1 MILINEQRLK
11 FVWILFLFRR
21 RYQITPQSGNS
32 RIGITAD
39 RSLRQG
45 IQHIKS
51 MTNICSQCI
60 IHLLDRALR
69 LLPFYITEHTHDY
82 AISAKKQQSL
92 QSDHNLQVLIHFRRS
107 KMEIGNTH
115 YNASFSIFSIFIKN
129 QFTVPYS

>member
-39 RSLRQG
+39 RSLCQG

-51 MTNICSQCI
+51 MTNICS
-60 IHLLDRALR
+60 
-69 LLPFYITEHTHDY
+69 
-82 AISAKKQQSL
+82 
-92 QSDHNLQVLIHFRRS
+92 
-107 KMEIGNTH
+107 
-115 YNASFSIFSIFIKN
+115 
-129 QFTVPYS
+129 